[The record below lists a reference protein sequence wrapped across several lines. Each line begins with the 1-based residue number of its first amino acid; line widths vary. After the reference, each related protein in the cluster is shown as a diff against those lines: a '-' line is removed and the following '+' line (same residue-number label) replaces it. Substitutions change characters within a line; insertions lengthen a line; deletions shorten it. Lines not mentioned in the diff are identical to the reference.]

1 MTSPP
6 TDTQQRYNEAKDRL
20 EAIQQGHLLR
30 YWDELDSAERL
41 TLLEQ
46 IESVA
51 WEEVAPLVKSHVL
64 RRPQE
69 QVPKNLSP
77 ALVLPKTPCSP
88 DEQSLY
94 SRAMERGEEILRQ
107 GRVAAFTVAG
117 GQGTR
122 LGIDGPKGAVPVTPV
137 RGKSLFQF
145 FAESI
150 AAARERYQADLGW
163 SILTSP
169 ANHRQTVDFFGEHD
183 FFGLPPV
190 AVTFFSQ
197 ALLPT
202 FDNRGK
208 ALLAEKYS
216 LSLAP
221 DGHGGSLKALV
232 RSGTLDSLRQRGV
245 EFVSYFHVDNPLVR
259 PFDPLFLGLH
269 ELEGAEMSVKVVSK
283 ADDLERVGNVC
294 IADGKTHVVEYS
306 DFPDELARR
315 TLADGRRAF
324 DSGSIG
330 IHVLSVDFISRV
342 VAESFELPYHR
353 ADKAISFLDDDG
365 QRQRP
370 TTPNGVKLETFVFDA
385 LPLARHTV
393 VLEVERTEEFAPV
406 KNPSGVDSKESSLEL
421 QVERAARWLEAAG
434 VKVPRDSEGFPDV
447 RLEIAPHLA
456 GSAAELKARL
466 QKPPTLERG
475 QEYYLE

>member
-1 MTSPP
+1 M
-6 TDTQQRYNEAKDRL
+6 DTQQRYSDARDRL
-20 EAIQQGHLLR
+20 EAVQQDQLLR

-46 IESVA
+46 IESVV
-51 WEEVAPLVKSHVL
+51 WEEVAPLVESHVL
-64 RRPQE
+64 QRPEE
-69 QVPKNLSP
+69 QVPTGLSP
-77 ALVLPKTPCSP
+77 ALVLPKTPRSP
-88 DEQSLY
+88 DEQRLY

-107 GRVAAFTVAG
+107 GKVAAFTVAG

-137 RGKSLFQF
+137 RGKSLFGF
-145 FAESI
+145 FAEGI
-150 AAARERYQADLGW
+150 AAARERYEADLGW

-169 ANHRQTVDFFGEHD
+169 ANHHQTVEFFKEHN
-183 FFGLPPV
+183 FFGLPPA

-202 FDNRGK
+202 FDTRGK

-245 EFVSYFHVDNPLVR
+245 DFVSYFHVDNPLVR

-269 ELEGAEMSVKVVSK
+269 DLEGAEMSVKVVSK

-294 IADGKTHVVEYS
+294 IADGKTHAVEYP
-306 DFPDELARR
+306 DFPEELARR
-315 TLADGRRAF
+315 THPDGRRAF
-324 DSGSIG
+324 DAGSIG
-330 IHVLSVDFISRV
+330 IHVLSLEFIARI

-353 ADKAISFLDDDG
+353 ADKAIPFLDDDG
-365 QRQRP
+365 HRQRP
-370 TTPNGVKLETFVFDA
+370 TKPNGVKLETFVFDA

-393 VLEVERTEEFAPV
+393 VLEVERAEEFAPV
-406 KNPSGVDSKESSLEL
+406 KNPIGVDSKESSIEL
-421 QVERAARWLEAAG
+421 QVERAARWLETAG
-434 VKVPRDSEGFPDV
+434 VKVPRNPDGLSDV
-447 RLEIAPHLA
+447 RLEIAPRLA
-456 GSAAELKARL
+456 ASAAELKARL